1 MKKKIDFDK
10 LTKFIKSRN
19 FFIAA
24 CVFVLTIATI
34 GFSYASFFTVKT
46 NTNNQ
51 TVTTGSLAVS
61 FGGETSAIQK
71 NNMTAIS
78 DEMGLSQSEASL
90 IYIQNT
96 GSLDSTFTLNVGYDM
111 ENFLARSSSSDED
124 ILTPLD
130 YIKIAVYEYNGINDE
145 TLVVGPITI
154 ADLPVYSVNQGD
166 YRYNRYALLFD
177 TVGSTTSGN
186 ATKTYKVKMWLS
198 DKAIPAASY
207 SYFYVDTQVVAEV
220 VNAKMSYNFTGT
232 LLNSSGTPLSGATIS
247 LQNGSLVSSTDASGN
262 FTLNNVY
269 PGVYNLDIT
278 HEGKTYKGNLTVEEG
293 DNNFMESLGTTFVA
307 DAATN
312 IFNVASSYKTTVS
325 KILEANNF
333 KTYSNAATFTSDAT
347 YNLRS
352 TYKFTGGYDANV
364 VGLKITLDSDNNNYT
379 ISL

>member
-1 MKKKIDFDK
+1 
-10 LTKFIKSRN
+10 
-19 FFIAA
+19 
-24 CVFVLTIATI
+24 
-34 GFSYASFFTVKT
+34 
-46 NTNNQ
+46 
-51 TVTTGSLAVS
+51 
-61 FGGETSAIQK
+61 
-71 NNMTAIS
+71 
-78 DEMGLSQSEASL
+78 
-90 IYIQNT
+90 
-96 GSLDSTFTLNVGYDM
+96 
-111 ENFLARSSSSDED
+111 
-124 ILTPLD
+124 
-130 YIKIAVYEYNGINDE
+130 
-145 TLVVGPITI
+145 
-154 ADLPVYSVNQGD
+154 
-166 YRYNRYALLFD
+166 
-177 TVGSTTSGN
+177 
-186 ATKTYKVKMWLS
+186 
-198 DKAIPAASY
+198 
-207 SYFYVDTQVVAEV
+207 
-220 VNAKMSYNFTGT
+220 MSYNFTGT